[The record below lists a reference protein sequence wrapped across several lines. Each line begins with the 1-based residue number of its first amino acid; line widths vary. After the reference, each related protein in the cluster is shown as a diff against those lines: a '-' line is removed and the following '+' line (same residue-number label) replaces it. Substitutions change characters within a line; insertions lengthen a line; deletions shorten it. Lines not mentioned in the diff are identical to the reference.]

1 MAPIERVGATTMMHS
16 VLLRYLVVYQ
26 VMLRNSLIREM
37 NFKLNFLLWIVVEAL
52 WFVGQL
58 VFIQV
63 IFNQVD
69 ALGDWTKWQMVLLVG
84 THQIISQ
91 IFQAFFYLNLTNLP
105 ELVRTGKLD
114 FVLLQPID
122 AQFAASLRQFA
133 LDSLVSG
140 LVGVAI
146 VTYALFK
153 LQVVPTPGQIILYLT
168 TVFLGITIHY
178 AILLALSTMSFWM
191 TRSQGLIW
199 AYFNIMNLARYP
211 DVIFKGL
218 IKFIFSWLV
227 PVIVVTNVPA
237 RVLIH
242 ASQTPWWLILH
253 LLLASTLMLLLSRIL
268 WRFALDRYSSASS

>member
-1 MAPIERVGATTMMHS
+1 MASCAPGPTTMLHS
-16 VLLRYLVVYQ
+16 VLLRYLAVYR

-91 IFQAFFYLNLTNLP
+91 IFQAFFYVNLTNLP

-153 LQVVPTPGQIILYLT
+153 LQVVPTPGQIVLYLT
-168 TVFLGITIHY
+168 TMFLGITIHY
-178 AILLALSTMSFWM
+178 AILFALSTMSFWM

-199 AYFNIMNLARYP
+199 AYFSIMNLARYP

>member
-1 MAPIERVGATTMMHS
+1 VTSFSSAHFAPGKYWEV
-16 VLLRYLVVYQ
+16 YL

-37 NFKLNFLLWIVVEAL
+37 NFKLNFLLWIVVESL

-63 IFNQVD
+63 IFNQVT
-69 ALGDWTKWQMVLLVG
+69 ALGDWTKWDMVLLVG

-91 IFQAFFYLNLTNLP
+91 IFQAFFYTNLTNLP

-114 FVLLQPID
+114 FVLLQPVD
-122 AQFAASLRQFA
+122 AQFTASLRQFS
-133 LDSLVSG
+133 LDSMVSG

-146 VTYALFK
+146 VTYSLFK
-153 LQVVPTPGQIILYLT
+153 LSLFPSPGQIALYLVT
-168 TVFLGITIHY
+168 MLLGIAIHY
-178 AILLALSTMSFWM
+178 AVLFSLATVSFWT
-191 TRSQGLIW
+191 TRSQGLVW
-199 AYFNIMNLARYP
+199 GYFSIMNLARYP

-218 IKFIFSWLV
+218 IKFVFSWMV

-242 ASQTPWWLILH
+242 ASQPPWWLILH
-253 LLLASTLMLLLSRIL
+253 LLLASALMLFLSRIL
-268 WRFALDRYSSASS
+268 WRFALNRYQSASS

>member
-1 MAPIERVGATTMMHS
+1 MLHS
-16 VLLRYLVVYQ
+16 VLLRYLAVYR

-91 IFQAFFYLNLTNLP
+91 IFQAFFYVNLTNLP

-153 LQVVPTPGQIILYLT
+153 LQVVPTPGQIVLYLT
-168 TVFLGITIHY
+168 TMFLGITIHY
-178 AILLALSTMSFWM
+178 AILFALSTMSFWM

-199 AYFNIMNLARYP
+199 AYFSIMNLARYP